1 MRLRQIAIVL
11 PALLGFALA
20 GCGSSQPGSNSVEGD
35 NAQPAKA
42 TGPSAQTK
50 HYHAE
55 LALAGSPAVTPDGKE
70 VLVTV
75 NVTNDGPAPF
85 GTQATAVNNVNLGA
99 HSIDTSG
106 NVVDNDL
113 ARGTMPEVAPGATV
127 KATILLPV
135 DKMLDH
141 GAQLIPVEEGVAW
154 FNQWGTKPLVVGPFK
169 ACSST
174 SIGNICDASGKP
186 LPVLPAQ

>member
-1 MRLRQIAIVL
+1 MRLRQMAVVL
-11 PALLGFALA
+11 PGLLVFALA
-20 GCGSSQPGSNSVEGD
+20 GCGSSQPGDNSAESD
-35 NAQPAKA
+35 NAQPVKA
-42 TGPSAQTK
+42 TGPVAQTK

-55 LALAGSPAVTPDGKE
+55 LALAGSMVTADGKN

-85 GTQATAVNNVNLGA
+85 GTQATATNNVNLGA
-99 HSIDTSG
+99 HSIDTAG

-127 KATILLPV
+127 KATLLLPV

-154 FNQWGTKPLVVGPFK
+154 FNQWGTRPLVVGPFK

-186 LPVLPAQ
+186 LPVLPTQ

>member
-1 MRLRQIAIVL
+1 MLV
-11 PALLGFALA
+11 FALA
-20 GCGSSQPGSNSVEGD
+20 GCGSSQPGNNSAEGD

-42 TGPSAQTK
+42 TVAQTE

-55 LALAGSPAVTPDGKE
+55 LALAGSPMVTADGKN

-85 GTQATAVNNVNLGA
+85 GTQAKATNNVNLGA
-99 HSIDTSG
+99 HSIDTAG

-113 ARGTMPEVAPGATV
+113 ARGTMPEVAPEATV
-127 KATILLPV
+127 KATLLLPV
-135 DKMLDH
+135 DKMLDRS
-141 GAQLIPVEEGVAW
+141 AQLIPVEEGVAW
-154 FNQWGTKPLVVGPFK
+154 FNQWGTKPLVVGSFK

-186 LPVLPAQ
+186 LPVLPTP